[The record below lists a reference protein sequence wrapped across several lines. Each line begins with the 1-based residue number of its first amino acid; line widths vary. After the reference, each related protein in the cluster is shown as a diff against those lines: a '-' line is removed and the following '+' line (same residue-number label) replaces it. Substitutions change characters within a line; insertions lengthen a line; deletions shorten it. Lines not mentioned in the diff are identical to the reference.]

1 MSTNMSIYIY
11 TLEKGTYLEMYYN
24 SYIHI
29 YHVYIYIYIFV
40 YGYFMEC
47 LVDDV
52 GVNHK
57 VPCMVLTKHIFFFFC
72 ILLQELLFLYCN

>member
-1 MSTNMSIYIY
+1 M
-11 TLEKGTYLEMYYN
+11 
-24 SYIHI
+24 
-29 YHVYIYIYIFV
+29 YIYIYIFV

-57 VPCMVLTKHIFFFFC
+57 VPCMVLTKHIFSFC
-72 ILLQELLFLYCN
+72 ILLQELLFLYYN